1 MTWYNVGRD
10 KNIEEKKKELKQ
22 IERFWVKQQ
31 LFLKRLSTIMTTI
44 HDELNNHSEELS
56 KMIDSKDY
64 HHIEVKMIEQFI
76 GALNFISNDFELSVE
91 NMNISFKKTNEIFQK
106 ITQFFN
112 KFETEPAQN
121 DETTFTLYQ
130 GFINRL
136 EFLTPNYYLNL
147 FKSFEIL
154 YSIGNSYFVET
165 LFVDEIEKQLQEQ
178 EEVIPYTGRTIKE
191 ILNDEKREP
200 NQLPKAIEKMFH
212 CMYEKGCYCKG
223 IFRESQNASIRKVEE
238 LYMRMSVTNFEDIP
252 VDVIANVLKKFL
264 RNLPVHIIDNEI
276 TQQIF
281 FEWSKI
287 NKNESIPE
295 LKIIQTIQNILSLL
309 PIEHQTIF
317 KELMKLSYKIISFS
331 DLNSM
336 NSKNLSI
343 CLSTNLMTLNE
354 PEQISNTYDFTNDY
368 TICIDFISFCI
379 SNYPLIFPNDV
390 DEKLNKRITYLFSSE
405 QQSKLFSEQNIK
417 IQRKKTS
424 KLTDKLF
431 KPNVVDGPKKI
442 DVFDRITKKQQ
453 INQQQNQLNS
463 QKLII
468 DKSFPSK
475 DDQSTISPSQNLHQ
489 NFNTTSPKDI
499 ITSRSSQYDS
509 LSSIKIQLPKQP
521 RSTFDFVELQNQQ
534 KLSKTTPI
542 IALVN
547 LPDIQESQTKSQDD
561 GTTDNEPIDISFKNP
576 ELSFNSI
583 DKMIFEDKTDENEN
597 NNQNEFIE
605 ITKKALDDEKKIHQ
619 EEMKKI
625 EKEQRLEEL
634 PPINTTT
641 KNEQHSSLKFTYNEA
656 IGTYTKSNPIFKD

>member
-1 MTWYNVGRD
+1 
-10 KNIEEKKKELKQ
+10 
-22 IERFWVKQQ
+22 
-31 LFLKRLSTIMTTI
+31 
-44 HDELNNHSEELS
+44 
-56 KMIDSKDY
+56 
-64 HHIEVKMIEQFI
+64 
-76 GALNFISNDFELSVE
+76 
-91 NMNISFKKTNEIFQK
+91 MNSSFKKTNEIFQK
-106 ITQFFN
+106 ITQLFN

-121 DETTFTLYQ
+121 DETTFSLYQ

-165 LFVDEIEKQLQEQ
+165 LFVDEIEKQLQEKNILINKQ
-178 EEVIPYTGRTIKE
+178 EDVVLYTGRTIKE
-191 ILNDEKREP
+191 ILNDEKREQ
-200 NQLPKAIEKMFH
+200 NQLPRVIEKMIH

-264 RNLPVHIIDNEI
+264 RNLPIHIIDNEI

-281 FEWSKI
+281 CEWSKI
-287 NKNESIPE
+287 NKNESIPDF
-295 LKIIQTIQNILSLL
+295 KVIQTIQNILSIL

-336 NSKNLSI
+336 NSKNLSV

-354 PEQISNTYDFTNDY
+354 PEQISNTYDYTNEY

-379 SNYPLIFPNDV
+379 SNYPLIFPNDI
-390 DEKLNKRITYLFSSE
+390 DEKLNKRRTYLLSSE
-405 QQSKLFSEQNIK
+405 QQSKLFSEQNTRV
-417 IQRKKTS
+417 QRKKTS

-431 KPNVVDGPKKI
+431 KPNVIDGPKKI

-453 INQQQNQLNS
+453 IDQQQNQLNS
-463 QKLII
+463 QKLLP
-468 DKSFPSK
+468 DKGFYLK
-475 DDQSTISPSQNLHQ
+475 DDQPNIDLSQNVHQ
-489 NFNTTSPKDI
+489 NFNTTSPKG
-499 ITSRSSQYDS
+499 ITTTRSSQYNS
-509 LSSIKIQLPKQP
+509 LNSNSAQLSIQS
-521 RSTFDFVELQNQQ
+521 RSTFDFGELQNKQ

-547 LPDIQESQTKSQDD
+547 LPDIQEAQTDSSQIKSQDYN
-561 GTTDNEPIDISFKNP
+561 TTNNEPIDLSFKNP

-583 DKMIFEDKTDENEN
+583 DKMIFEDKPDGTKN

-605 ITKKALDDEKKIHQ
+605 ITKKALDDEKKLHQ

-625 EKEQRLEEL
+625 EKERRLEEL

-641 KNEQHSSLKFTYNEA
+641 KHEQYEPLKFTYNEA